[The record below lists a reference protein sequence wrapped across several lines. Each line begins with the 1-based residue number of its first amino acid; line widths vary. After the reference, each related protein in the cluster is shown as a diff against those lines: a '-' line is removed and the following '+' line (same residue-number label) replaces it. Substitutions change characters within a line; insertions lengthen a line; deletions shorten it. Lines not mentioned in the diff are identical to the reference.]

1 MKAVF
6 INEFGGPEALVHG
19 DRPEPEVAPG
29 EVMLRV
35 RASALNHLDLNLRA
49 GTSYRGPLPRIMG
62 CDVAGEVVTVSPQAQ
77 TSLKAGDRVLLDN
90 RVKCGHCENCR
101 LGLDQYLPNP
111 AENRRGPGWGPRRN
125 TLRRPPETPT
135 RYPIL

>member
-6 INEFGGPEALVHG
+6 INEFGGPDALVHG

-62 CDVAGEVVTVSPQAQ
+62 CDVAGEVVTVSPP
-77 TSLKAGDRVLLDN
+77 SSDL
-90 RVKCGHCENCR
+90 
-101 LGLDQYLPNP
+101 
-111 AENRRGPGWGPRRN
+111 AESG
-125 TLRRPPETPT
+125 
-135 RYPIL
+135 